1 MFLIVKLYVS
11 VTWRKSRATLHLE
24 IILLVMYF
32 EDANV
37 TCHASKANEMR
48 ALEATCINCVFY
60 SGFELGKFNID
71 RRHISDCDKS
81 FS

>member
-1 MFLIVKLYVS
+1 
-11 VTWRKSRATLHLE
+11 
-24 IILLVMYF
+24 MYF

-37 TCHASKANEMR
+37 TCHASKTNEMR

-60 SGFELGKFNID
+60 SGSELWKFNID
-71 RRHISDCDKS
+71 RRDISDCDKS